1 VLTFDFD
8 RLDVRAGMRVLDIGA
23 GSGRHTDEAYRRG
36 ADVVALDLSHDA
48 LRETNERLRGDHDPR
63 EGEGGSLSV
72 RADVLSLPFPDGTFD
87 RVIAS
92 EVLEHV
98 PADRAAMAELVRVL
112 KPGGLAAVTVPR
124 WLPEK
129 VCWALSDA
137 YHEVEGGHV
146 RIYRGSALRQRL
158 SDAGLQVLGHTHAHA
173 LHSPYWWL
181 RCAVGPHNDDHR
193 ATKLYHRLLVWD
205 LMARPRLT
213 RITERLLNPLI
224 GKSLVVYARKPVT
237 AAAPVERARVA
248 A

>member
-1 VLTFDFD
+1 MLTFDFD
-8 RLDVRAGMRVLDIGA
+8 RLDVRAGMRVLDVGA

-48 LRETNERLRGDHDPR
+48 LRETNERLRGDHDAR
-63 EGEGGSLSV
+63 NGTGASLAV
-72 RADVLSLPFPDGTFD
+72 RADVLALPFPDGSFD

-98 PADRAAMAELVRVL
+98 PADAAAITELVRVL
-112 KPGGLAAVTVPR
+112 RPGGLAAVTVPR

-146 RIYRGSALRQRL
+146 RIYRASELRRRL
-158 SDAGLQVLGHTHAHA
+158 EDAGLQVLGRSHAHA
-173 LHSPYWWL
+173 LHAPYWWV
-181 RCAVGPHNDDHR
+181 RCAVGPHDDAHP
-193 ATKLYHRLLVWD
+193 ATRLYHRLLVWD
-205 LMARPRLT
+205 MMARPRVT
-213 RITERLLNPLI
+213 RLAERALNPLI
-224 GKSLVVYARKPVT
+224 GKSLVLYARKPPQ
-237 AAAPVERARVA
+237 PVGAQEPARVA